1 MYYLNIQL
9 KITNSKTIKIMTNI
23 NYIIKA
29 LRNYGYRCVGEK
41 DNNIIFAKPMGYS
54 IVKAEIIQNNKTTNL
69 NMVLIVKGNNDT
81 NLVWTSA
88 NYILED
94 IKNSEEY
101 YLNVVQIIMDFE
113 ADILDGKF
121 AMEMNRKKRFDF
133 VENTKCLNEY
143 IF

>member
-1 MYYLNIQL
+1 
-9 KITNSKTIKIMTNI
+9 MTNI
-23 NYIIKA
+23 NYIIEA
-29 LRNYGYRCVGEK
+29 LRNYGYRYVGK
-41 DNNIIFAKPMGYS
+41 MHNNIIFAKPMGYS
-54 IVKAEIIQNNKTTNL
+54 IVKAEIIQNNKVTNL
-69 NMVLIVKGNNDT
+69 NMVLIVKNTDGE

-101 YLNVVQIIMDFE
+101 YLNVVQTIMNFE

-121 AMEMNRKKRFDF
+121 AWKINRNKRFDF

>member
-1 MYYLNIQL
+1 
-9 KITNSKTIKIMTNI
+9 MTNI
-23 NYIIKA
+23 NYIIES

-41 DNNIIFAKPMGYS
+41 DNKIIFVKPMGYS
-54 IVKAEIIQNNKTTNL
+54 IVKTEIIQNNKVTNL
-69 NMVLIVKGNNDT
+69 NMVLIVKNTDGE

-101 YLNVVQIIMDFE
+101 YLNIIQTIMDFE

-121 AMEMNRKKRFDF
+121 AWKINRNKRFDF
-133 VENTKCLNEY
+133 VENIKCLNEY